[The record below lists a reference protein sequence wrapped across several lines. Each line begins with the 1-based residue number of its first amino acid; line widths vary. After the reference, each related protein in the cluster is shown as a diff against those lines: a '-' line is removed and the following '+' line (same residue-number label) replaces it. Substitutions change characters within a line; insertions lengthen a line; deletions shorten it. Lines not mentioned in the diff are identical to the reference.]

1 MDAKRI
7 ISLLVDEAKTQGK
20 KFEDLSPDEQTRLLT
35 LIPEIHQYISEKV
48 KDALGCSDD

>member
-7 ISLLVDEAKTQGK
+7 ISLLVDEVKTQGK

-48 KDALGCSDD
+48 KKMLDSPND